1 MMLYPVVYGTGQTLD
16 IIAAMAKILYLV
28 WVQMNLIP
36 RIPYNVVRTLW
47 SYISVIE
54 RFCEMASIYHVT
66 LADIVIYGTEKVPLV
81 TISMFE
87 TK

>member
-1 MMLYPVVYGTGQTLD
+1 MMIYPVVYYTEQTLD
-16 IIAAMAKILYLV
+16 IIASMTKILYMV

-36 RIPYNVVRTLW
+36 SIPYNVFRTLW

-54 RFCEMASIYHVT
+54 RFCEMASIYHIT
-66 LADIVIYGTEKVPLV
+66 LADMVICVIEKVPLV
-81 TISMFE
+81 TISLFE